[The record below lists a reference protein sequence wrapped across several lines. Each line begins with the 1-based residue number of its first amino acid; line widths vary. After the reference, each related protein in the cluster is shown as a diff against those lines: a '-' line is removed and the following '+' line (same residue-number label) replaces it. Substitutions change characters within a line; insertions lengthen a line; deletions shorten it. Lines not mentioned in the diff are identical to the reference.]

1 MKRSKSSARW
11 LNEHVN
17 DEYVKL
23 AQKLGYRSRAIFK
36 LEELN
41 ERDHLLRPGM
51 TVIDLGSAP
60 GSWSQMAAKI
70 VGPKGKIVAL
80 DILPMDALADVD
92 FLQGD
97 FREEAVMEQLI
108 AMLEGRQVDLVMSDM
123 APNISGVKISDQ
135 ARAMYLIE
143 LAMDLA
149 TRVLRPGGDLLVKV
163 FQGEGFDQFVRE
175 CRRHF
180 ASVVIRKP
188 KASRSRSPE
197 VYLLARN
204 YTV

>member
-41 ERDHLLRPGM
+41 ERDRLLRPGM

-60 GSWSQMAAKI
+60 GSWSQLAARI
-70 VGPKGKIVAL
+70 IGPKGKLIAL
-80 DILPMDALADVD
+80 DILPMDALADVA

-108 AMLEGRQVDLVMSDM
+108 TMLEGRQVDLVMSDM

-135 ARAMYLIE
+135 ARAMHLIE
-143 LAMDLA
+143 LALDLA
-149 TRVLRPGGDLLVKV
+149 TRVLRPGGDMVVKV

-180 ASVVIRKP
+180 ASVAIRKP
-188 KASRSRSPE
+188 RASRPRSPE